1 VRKRGSNMHQ
11 ETLTPSS
18 WLTIAIFLLLPFA
31 LTYTTT
37 LCLSALGIRG
47 TSISDD
53 PPPVPYCVAFVGNA
67 LALAVDTLGFL
78 GSVVF
83 VLLLSW
89 SGKDGSFHH
98 SKDFGHVPV
107 RLALGA
113 EKIYFIS
120 GTENLQTI
128 FSKSRDLSTKALALV
143 ALVSAH
149 GMPPADAKVYE
160 ADNSGIHLKPLP
172 GSNTPPEK
180 RLRFLSHHHFQSE
193 LLGGAGLG
201 ELSRQFIRQFAIR
214 ITERSQEI
222 GDHWSHLPDLYDF
235 VKSET
240 FVATTI
246 ALCGEHIFKINPN
259 LAEDFWS
266 HDSWL
271 PYILRKVPRWIIP
284 RAFASRDKNHENI
297 LKWHKRAR
305 ELVDCSDERMKD
317 VLWEPV
323 CGARIMRKR
332 AEMYKHVNE
341 ISPAGRAA
349 SDLGMIWA

>member
-1 VRKRGSNMHQ
+1 
-11 ETLTPSS
+11 
-18 WLTIAIFLLLPFA
+18 
-31 LTYTTT
+31 
-37 LCLSALGIRG
+37 
-47 TSISDD
+47 
-53 PPPVPYCVAFVGNA
+53 
-67 LALAVDTLGFL
+67 
-78 GSVVF
+78 
-83 VLLLSW
+83 
-89 SGKDGSFHH
+89 
-98 SKDFGHVPV
+98 VPV
-107 RLALGA
+107 RLALGS

-172 GSNTPPEK
+172 RSSTPPEK
-180 RLRFLSHHHFQSE
+180 RLRFISHHHFQSE

-201 ELSRQFIRQFAIR
+201 ELSRQFIRQFATR
-214 ITERSQEI
+214 ISERSQEV
-222 GDHWSHLPDLYDF
+222 GDQWSHLPDLYDF

-271 PYILRKVPRWIIP
+271 PCILRKVPRWVIP

-297 LKWHKRAR
+297 MKWHKLAR
-305 ELVDCSDERMKD
+305 ELVDCSDEKLKD

-323 CGARIMRKR
+323 WGARIMRKR
-332 AEMYKHVNE
+332 AEMYKHVEE

-349 SDLGMIWA
+349 SDLGMIWAYGHISELIYTFADFGKGKCEYYSRSGLVFHPHNRGSHSHCSYPRRDFALLLIALTRVCGLGQAK

>member
-1 VRKRGSNMHQ
+1 
-11 ETLTPSS
+11 
-18 WLTIAIFLLLPFA
+18 
-31 LTYTTT
+31 
-37 LCLSALGIRG
+37 
-47 TSISDD
+47 
-53 PPPVPYCVAFVGNA
+53 
-67 LALAVDTLGFL
+67 
-78 GSVVF
+78 
-83 VLLLSW
+83 
-89 SGKDGSFHH
+89 
-98 SKDFGHVPV
+98 VPV
-107 RLALGA
+107 RLALGS

-128 FSKSRDLSTKALALV
+128 FGKSRDLSTKALALV

-160 ADNSGIHLKPLP
+160 ADNSGIHLKPL
-172 GSNTPPEK
+172 SRSSTPPEK
-180 RLRFLSHHHFQSE
+180 RLRFISHHHFQSE
-193 LLGGAGLG
+193 LLGEAGLG
-201 ELSRQFIRQFAIR
+201 ELSRQFIRQFATR
-214 ITERSQEI
+214 ISERSQEI
-222 GDHWSHLPDLYDF
+222 GDQWSHLPDLYDF

-271 PYILRKVPRWIIP
+271 PCILRKVPRWVVP

-297 LKWHKRAR
+297 MKWHKLAR
-305 ELVDCSDERMKD
+305 ELVDCSDEKLKD

-323 CGARIMRKR
+323 WGARIMRKR
-332 AEMYKHVNE
+332 AEMYKHVEE

-349 SDLGMIWA
+349 SDLGMIWAYGHISELIYKFADFDKGKCEYHPLSGLVFHPYNRGSHSHCSYP